1 MTMSKVA
8 SILVGAAVTLAV
20 VGGAFAQQQSGQLR
34 TGPPEDVFLEMAFAA
49 DGSLTL
55 SQNEFHLAWGGYYRF
70 NLECP
75 AAGVE
80 NEAGVSFWA
89 EELWAN
95 SHIRIVSV
103 SDPRSGFQEVPEINF
118 HLQGLQIRMID
129 CEGLGLAARFS
140 FYPMRRGTYPF
151 TVLNDTVDPQQEL
164 TGTFIVE

>member
-8 SILVGAAVTLAV
+8 TIVVGASVMLAV
-20 VGGAFAQQQSGQLR
+20 VGGAVAQQQSGQLR
-34 TGPPEDVFLEMAFAA
+34 TGPPEDVFLEVALAA

-55 SQNEFHLAWGGYYRF
+55 SQTEFHLAWGGYYRF

-80 NEAGVSFWA
+80 NEAGISFWA
-89 EELWAN
+89 EELWEN

-140 FYPMRRGTYPF
+140 FYPMRKGTYPF
-151 TVLNDTVDPQQEL
+151 TVLNDTVEPQQEM
-164 TGTFIVE
+164 TGAFIVE